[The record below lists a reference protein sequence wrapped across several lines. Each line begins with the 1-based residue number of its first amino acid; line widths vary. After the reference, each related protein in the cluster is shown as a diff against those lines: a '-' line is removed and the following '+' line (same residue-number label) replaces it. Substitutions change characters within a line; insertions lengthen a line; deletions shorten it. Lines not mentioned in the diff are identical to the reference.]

1 MKGLDIKIERISL
14 AVLALLMA
22 VVLPMTL
29 NGFYL
34 NLIAKYASY
43 AFVAIG
49 IVLIWGFSG
58 ILSLGQGVFFGLGGY
73 AMAMYLKLAAAPG
86 TLPDFMTWSGVSSL
100 PGWWVPFHSL
110 AFAVAAGLLIPA
122 VLAYVFSYLVFKKR
136 VSGVYFAIVTLALAL
151 TFTVLLV
158 GQQSYTGGQNG
169 ITNFSSIAGADMYS
183 KGVVFAIYY
192 LELVLLF
199 GFALVALTIRNSR
212 LGNVMLALRDRED
225 RVRFTGYN
233 TAAVKAFVFMLG
245 ALSASMGGM
254 FFTIQAGLISPTVVG
269 VTTSIEMVVF
279 AAVGGR
285 MSVSGAIV
293 GALGVG
299 LLEFY
304 LSNNYPEG
312 WLLLLGALFIVVVT
326 VMPSGLMGLVKR
338 LAMRSE
344 EAAA

>member
-1 MKGLDIKIERISL
+1 MKGLDIKIERI
-14 AVLALLMA
+14 ALALLALLLA
-22 VVLPMTL
+22 VVLPLTL

-34 NLIAKYASY
+34 NLVAKYASY

-86 TLPDFMTWSGVSSL
+86 ALPDFMTWSGVSSL
-100 PGWWVPFHSL
+100 PAWWVPFHSL
-110 AFAVAAGLLIPA
+110 GFAIAAGLLVPA
-122 VLAYVFSYLVFKKR
+122 ALGYVFSYLVFKKR

-169 ITNFSSIAGADMYS
+169 ITNFSSIAGANLYS
-183 KGVVFAIYY
+183 QAAIFTIYY
-192 LELVLLF
+192 LELALLF
-199 GFALVALTIRNSR
+199 GFAMLALAIRNSR
-212 LGNVMLALRDRED
+212 LGNVLLALRDRED

-233 TAAVKAFVFMLG
+233 TAAVKAFVFMAG

-293 GALGVG
+293 GALAVG
-299 LLEFY
+299 MLEFY

-312 WLLLLGALFIVVVT
+312 WLFLLGALFIVVVT

-338 LAMRSE
+338 LATRSH